1 METVIKEGALRLLT
15 NESSCD
21 VILSCQGHRL
31 MAHKLILSV
40 ASPVFKHLIGES
52 SSDPAMFIFP
62 DVTACTM
69 SLLLDY
75 IYTGTV
81 VVYSHAI
88 QDFLALAAL
97 LKIHLDLLPEKPL
110 LDTAKKKEEEY
121 PEIYS
126 RKTKRKLPNLVPIE
140 QLQSQEKRRRLRS
153 YVLPSPWCT
162 RGEAIFGDP
171 RESSKENM
179 ENRIPSMIHKLQ
191 ENDSNNNF
199 SLPTYPNYH
208 LPNNL
213 SRNVIEDYRIPRIP
227 VETVESKDLSPTP
240 NSIGGI
246 NNNVCQRNFDNV
258 ASRSLIPP
266 DEYRL
271 KVIQEVEANKAVG
284 PNLDFARTQEPP
296 ELWNPATHD
305 RLKLSEE
312 KDRKDKEPISS
323 IPSNENSRQDA
334 IETANADRKG
344 QRYDKQKP
352 FKCEDC
358 GKCFSQLRNYKY
370 HRSVHEGTKEF
381 AAKCQECGKMFND
394 RGYLSSHM
402 KIHRDKKEYA
412 CPHCPKRFNQRVAY
426 NMHLRI
432 HTGVKPHECNVC
444 GKSFSR
450 KMLLKQHQ
458 RVHTGERPYS
468 CPECGKTFA
477 DRSNMSLHARLHTGV
492 KPYSCTLC
500 PKSFTK
506 KHHLK
511 THMNFH
517 TGLKPY
523 KCDRCGLAFSQSSNM
538 RTHYKKCVL
547 RYGGGEGS
555 NSGGEGGSGFKT
567 EVVSS

>member
-1 METVIKEGALRLLT
+1 MEKVIREGALRLLT

-40 ASPVFKHLIGES
+40 ASPVFKYLISEAPL
-52 SSDPAMFIFP
+52 DTAVLIFP
-62 DVTACTM
+62 DVSASIM
-69 SLLLDY
+69 SILLDY
-75 IYTGTV
+75 VYTGTA

-88 QDFLALAAL
+88 QDFLALAEL
-97 LKIHLDLLPEKPL
+97 LKIHLDILPDKPL
-110 LDTAKKKEEEY
+110 LDTVKKKEEEY

-126 RKTKRKLPNLVPIE
+126 KRTKRKLPNLVPIE
-140 QLQSQEKRRRLRS
+140 QLQCQEKRRRLKS
-153 YVLPSPWCT
+153 FVLPSPWCA

-171 RESSKENM
+171 RESKENL
-179 ENRIPSMIHKLQ
+179 ENRISTLIPKRQ

-199 SLPTYPNYH
+199 SMPPYPNYY
-208 LPNNL
+208 LPNSL

-227 VETVESKDLSPTP
+227 IEPAESIEHLPTS
-240 NSIGGI
+240 NLIS
-246 NNNVCQRNFDNV
+246 NFSRNFSQTDFENV
-258 ASRSLIPP
+258 LPRPPMHQTEVRSQGLKDTEASKSLVLNADPIKT
-266 DEYRL
+266 EESRL
-271 KVIQEVEANKAVG
+271 
-284 PNLDFARTQEPP
+284 
-296 ELWNPATHD
+296 LWNTPIQD
-305 RLKLSEE
+305 RLKLSED
-312 KDRKDKEPISS
+312 KGRRDKESISS
-323 IPSNENSRQDA
+323 ISSNENSRQEST
-334 IETANADRKG
+334 ETGNADQKG

-468 CPECGKTFA
+468 CPECGKTF
-477 DRSNMSLHARLHTGV
+477 
-492 KPYSCTLC
+492 
-500 PKSFTK
+500 TK

-547 RYGGGEGS
+547 RHGGGDGS
-555 NSGGEGGSGFKT
+555 NSGGEGASGLKV
-567 EVVSS
+567 EVINS